1 MLSSEVIIPLIADT
15 RATKG
20 RTALSC
26 LGTISP
32 LGRTISDED
41 MAPLRVLRD
50 DIHSEWSN
58 TMLPRSPLSDTG
70 IS

>member
-1 MLSSEVIIPLIADT
+1 LSIASFISQHWRGKPVLSSEVIIPLIADT

-41 MAPLRVLRD
+41 MAPLRVLRKD
-50 DIHSEWSN
+50 VHGE
-58 TMLPRSPLSDTG
+58 
-70 IS
+70 